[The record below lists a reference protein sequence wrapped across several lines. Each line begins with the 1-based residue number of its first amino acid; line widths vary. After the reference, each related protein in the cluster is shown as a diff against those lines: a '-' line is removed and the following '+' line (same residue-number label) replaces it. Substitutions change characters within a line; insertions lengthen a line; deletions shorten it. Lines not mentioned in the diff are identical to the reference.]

1 MTNAL
6 RVTMLHES
14 GSDRHPIVLL
24 HGFMGTADDWSNI
37 GPELGRRT
45 GRPVAAVDLPGHGAS
60 VSLPEGAYSFEGATA
75 GIRDAVFESGLAPA
89 VLVGYSMGGRLAMAT
104 ACRAPD
110 LVAALVVE
118 SGHPGLA
125 EPEARAARLD
135 ADRRTAERLVREW
148 PGFLDDWYA
157 QPVFEGTPAGVI
169 RRWTRRR
176 RENDSVELARALVG
190 LSTGRQ
196 DPLADRLAA
205 VNRPLLFLAGERDRK
220 YVEIGRSLA
229 AASERTSFFTVE
241 GAGHNVHAERPE
253 TYLRSLETFVETC
266 LEPID

>member
-1 MTNAL
+1 MTDAL
-6 RVTMLHES
+6 RMTMLHQG

-24 HGFMGTADDWSNI
+24 HGFMGAADNWSDI
-37 GPELGRRT
+37 GQDLGRRT
-45 GRPVAAVDLPGHGAS
+45 DRMVAALDLPGHGAS
-60 VSLPEGAYSFEGATA
+60 VSLPDRAYTFDGATA

-110 LVAALVVE
+110 LVSAVVVE

-125 EPEARAARLD
+125 DPEARAARLG
-135 ADRRTAERLVREW
+135 ADRKTATRLVRDW
-148 PGFLDDWYA
+148 PEVLHDWYA
-157 QPVFEGTPAGVI
+157 QPVFAGTPPDVM
-169 RRWTRRR
+169 RRWIERR
-176 RENDSVELARALVG
+176 RENDPVELARALVG

-196 DPLADRLAA
+196 DPLCDRLLA

-220 YVEIGRSLA
+220 YVEIGRLLA
-229 AASERTSFFTVE
+229 AGSERTSVCTVE

-253 TYLRSLETFVETC
+253 TYLRALETFLETC
-266 LEPID
+266 S